1 MSETPL
7 IECRGLEKTYCDTAL
22 PVEVL
27 KDLDLTVMRGD
38 MMAIVGVSGV
48 GKTTIL
54 YTLGLLEKPTAG
66 AVLYEGKDIFENKT
80 DAQLSHFRNREIGF
94 VFQSHHL
101 IPEFSVVE
109 NVMMPS
115 VICGESKTVARE
127 KAIKALGILGIE
139 GRADHQ
145 AGEISGGEQ
154 QRAAVARALVMRP
167 KVVLA
172 DEPTGNLDKH
182 TAMEMHDEFIRLNAQ
197 LNTTFIVVTHN
208 ESLAE
213 KMKKIVRLSDGK
225 AQIIK

>member
-1 MSETPL
+1 L
-7 IECRGLEKTYCDTAL
+7 IECRGLGKTYFDAAL

-27 KDLDLTVMRGD
+27 KGLDLTVMRGD

-115 VICGESKTVARE
+115 VICGESKTVARG
-127 KAIKALGILGIE
+127 KAIEALGIMGIE
-139 GRADHQ
+139 SRADHQ

-172 DEPTGNLDKH
+172 DEPTGNLDKR
-182 TAMEMHDEFIRLNAQ
+182 TALEMHDEFIRLNAQ

-213 KMKKIVRLSDGK
+213 KMKRVVRLSDGK